1 MTTRSIEHSVE
12 AWDAPRIS
20 PFVRRV
26 VDEVAESTGDLASAR
41 TMPPEAYTSQEF
53 YEFELESVFRR
64 SWLYL
69 CHVSEVPEPGD
80 RLPVTVA
87 DEPLIVTRDMD
98 GRIHVVSAVC
108 QHRGYVITNPELG
121 GDQGPAASV
130 ADREEEATSSRFLR
144 CPYHYWTF
152 GLDGRLLAAPSMAPA
167 HDLETLKRTIC
178 LPRLRV
184 EVWHGM
190 VFANFDPDAPD
201 LVPTLAN
208 VEDVVE
214 QYGIEDLVVIDSRDL
229 TDLPFNWKNMQEN
242 ALEEYHTTYVHK
254 GWHENAPA
262 HLVHH
267 PEYRR
272 GDGSVHRYVGLLQR
286 AGEPVPGFPVL
297 PVIPGMDEDLYRRL
311 LFVAVPPLHFAAIE
325 ATGIKMFRIT
335 PQSADRTTLTISWL
349 FPRSTVEELGVE
361 ALMEGQLELIEV
373 IDKPDLRSNAG
384 MFRGLSSRFAPR
396 GPYSPYEAT
405 LPQFN
410 EWLHERYVSFIEQE
424 I

>member
-1 MTTRSIEHSVE
+1 MSIRSLEYTVE
-12 AWDAPRIS
+12 PWDAPQVS

-26 VDEVAESTGDLASAR
+26 VDQVAGSIGDLASAV

-53 YEFELESVFRR
+53 YEFEMDAVFRR

-69 CHVSEVPEPGD
+69 CHVSEVPNPGD

-87 DEPLIVTRDMD
+87 DEPLVVTRDMD
-98 GRIHVVSAVC
+98 GVIHVVSAVC

-121 GDQGPAASV
+121 GDGGPAASV

-152 GLDGRLLAAPSMAPA
+152 GLDGRLLGAPSMAPA
-167 HDLETLKRTIC
+167 HDLEHLKATIS
-178 LPRLRV
+178 LPSLRV
-184 EVWHGM
+184 EIWHGM
-190 VFANFDPDAPD
+190 VFANFDDDAPD
-201 LVPTLAN
+201 LIPTLAN
-208 VEDVVE
+208 VEYAVE
-214 QYGIEDLVVIDSRDL
+214 PYGIEDLVVIDSRDL

-262 HLVHH
+262 HLVQH
-267 PEYRR
+267 PEFHR
-272 GDGSVHRYVGLLQR
+272 GDGSVHRAVGLIQR
-286 AGEPVPGFPVL
+286 AGTPVPGFPVL
-297 PVIPGMDEDLYRRL
+297 PVIPDMADELYERM
-311 LFVAVPPLHFAAIE
+311 LFVAVPPLNFAAIE

-335 PQSADRTTLTISWL
+335 PQAAGLTTLTISWL
-349 FPRSTVEELGVE
+349 FPRATVEEFGVE

-384 MFRGLSSRFAPR
+384 MFKGQNSRFAPR

-410 EWLHERYVSFIEQE
+410 EWLHERYVSYLEPAV
-424 I
+424 